1 MSGTE
6 IAALVAAGAFAMLV
20 LVLAVPILRLRHTVD
35 AATVMLRQVSD
46 RTGPLLDGVTD
57 TVDNVNT
64 TLGQVQV
71 TIDGINVQLAKVDTV
86 TSHLASASSG
96 ISRVVGAF
104 SGHANGPVAK
114 AAAFAYGLRRATGRG
129 RS

>member
-35 AATVMLRQVSD
+35 AATAVLRQVEG

-57 TVDNVNT
+57 TVTNVNT

-71 TIDGINVQLAKVDTV
+71 TIDGVNVQLAKVDTV
-86 TSHLASASSG
+86 TSQLASATSG
-96 ISRVVGAF
+96 VSRLVGAVTD
-104 SGHANGPVAK
+104 HASGPVGK
-114 AAAFAYGLRRATGRG
+114 IAALAYGLRRATGRG
-129 RS
+129 RP